1 MPTICDQGNNSVFT
15 RGQAWYDL
23 VVEVDPTD
31 DDIVYIGGIDL
42 LKSTNNG
49 SSFTQI
55 SDWAGNASSYCSI
68 SVPNVHADQHA
79 LIFNPY
85 TTNAALSGNDGGL
98 YYSTNM
104 NNSTPSWTDKN
115 QGYTVTQ
122 YYAIATHPSDGDYVL
137 GGTQDNG
144 SHKLTSYS
152 VGNGTS
158 ISGGDGG
165 FCHIL
170 QTYPD
175 YQVSSYVY
183 NNYFLSSGSSFWY
196 QTSSNANTGRFIN
209 PSDVDDA
216 NELLFSAGSA
226 NILEVRSGVKSTSL
240 SRSTYTLGFNGNEL
254 TALKVSP
261 NNTDVLY
268 VGDNDGNI
276 YKITNRASSPTK
288 ASWGGNVGA
297 NGYISS
303 IDVWESNSGAD
314 DSILVTLSNYG
325 INSVYITSNGTNS
338 TPTWT
343 DIDDNNTLKD
353 MPVRWG
359 VFSRETNNKLFIATD
374 VGVLATNNINGNSTA
389 WTMINNDQ
397 LPYVRVDMMEYDADD
412 NLVIGTHGRGIWET
426 QQPCN
431 LASDL
436 PTAAGTYTSA
446 ISHND
451 GSFTCFCTAAG
462 ELLLALDT
470 FGSGAVIPETGVS
483 LRIAG
488 SGDLTESWTN
498 AGGIITNSGG
508 GAIIDRKWNVS
519 PTTQPSSNVK
529 VRYFFT
535 AAEYSA
541 IQSACASLSS
551 NITNPNQL
559 NFYKLIGG
567 SAFADP
573 HASGAN
579 GIILSHGST
588 PSTTVWNYSASGSD
602 HVGDF
607 LVSSFSGGGG
617 GGGANGGALPVD
629 LISFE
634 AKRIAKTEALLTWKT
649 ASELNNKGFEIEK
662 SYDGYKFET
671 IGWVDAS
678 KNPNQ
683 INEYFFVDEALNP
696 VGQFVYYRFKQLDF
710 DGGFEY
716 SEVRRLN
723 LSQYINQI
731 SVYPNPAKNNLTVS
745 GEEIICVAVFSLNG
759 QMVINPTNAK
769 EVNVSSIAKGVYL
782 VEVTTTHGIEYSRFM
797 KD

>member
-1 MPTICDQGNNSVFT
+1 M
-15 RGQAWYDL
+15 
-23 VVEVDPTD
+23 
-31 DDIVYIGGIDL
+31 
-42 LKSTNNG
+42 
-49 SSFTQI
+49 
-55 SDWAGNASSYCSI
+55 NA
-68 SVPNVHADQHA
+68 
-79 LIFNPY
+79 
-85 TTNAALSGNDGGL
+85 
-98 YYSTNM
+98 
-104 NNSTPSWTDKN
+104 STPSWTDKN
-115 QGYTVTQ
+115 QGYNVTQ

-144 SHKLTSYS
+144 SHKLTSY
-152 VGNGTS
+152 GIGTGTS

-165 FCHIL
+165 YCHIL
-170 QTYPD
+170 QTYPS

-183 NNYFLSSGSSFWY
+183 NNYFLSSGSFFWY

-216 NELLFSAGSA
+216 NELLFSAGDA

-240 SRSTYTLGFNGNEL
+240 SRSTYNLGFNGNEL

-268 VGDNDGNI
+268 VGDDAGNI
-276 YKITNRASSPTK
+276 YKITNRASTPTK

-303 IDVWESNSGAD
+303 IDVWESNSSDD
-314 DSILVTLSNYG
+314 DSILITLSNYG
-325 INSVYITSNGTNS
+325 LNSVYITSNGTSS
-338 TPTWT
+338 TPTWI
-343 DIDDNNTLKD
+343 DIDDNSTLQD

-359 VFSRETNNKLFIATD
+359 VFSRESNNKLFIATD
-374 VGVLATNNINGNSTA
+374 LGVLGTNNINGNSTA

-488 SGDLTESWTN
+488 SGGTTISWSN
-498 AGGIITNSGG
+498 SGGIITNPNG

-541 IQSACASLSS
+541 IVTACGNLSPS
-551 NITNPNQL
+551 TTITNPNQL

-567 SAFADP
+567 AAFADP

-588 PSTTVWNYSASGSD
+588 PSTTVWNYSASGSN

-629 LISFE
+629 LMRFE
-634 AKRIAKTEALLTWKT
+634 VSRLSENEAILLWET
-649 ASELNNKGFEIEK
+649 ASEMNNQGFEIER
-662 SYDGYKFET
+662 SLDGIKFEN
-671 IGWVDAS
+671 IGWKDAAT
-678 KNPNQ
+678 NPNQ
-683 INEYFFVDEALNP
+683 VNNYFFIDEKLPSIGSYA
-696 VGQFVYYRFKQLDF
+696 YYRLKQLDF
-710 DGGFEY
+710 DGKFEY

-723 LSQYINQI
+723 LDG
-731 SVYPNPAKNNLTVS
+731 VDFDLKLYPNPASTVVNISRSDDLINNVELFDVTGKKVFVS
-745 GEEIICVAVFSLNG
+745 ANGKLIDISNLN
-759 QMVINPTNAK
+759 
-769 EVNVSSIAKGVYL
+769 KGMYL
-782 VEVTTTHGIEYSRFM
+782 VKISLADSYLYRRLIKE
-797 KD
+797 